1 MAMPIDQIF
10 AARLEATSKIDLP
23 VGVHSSPVVHGWF
36 VHLSNKVSPQKRLSQ
51 PHPIPNKNRLLIG
64 VLTHGWSPHGSEA
77 PSNGSCH
84 GVNKQ
89 ITLVS
94 NIPSQIGHS
103 SQFDVPE
110 H

>member
-1 MAMPIDQIF
+1 MAMPVDHLLPDLRRQAKLIYY
-10 AARLEATSKIDLP
+10 LEFIRA
-23 VGVHSSPVVHGWF
+23 PVVRGWF
-36 VHLSNKVSPQKRLSQ
+36 VHLSSKVSPQKRLRQ

-64 VLTHGWSPHGSEA
+64 VLTHGWSPHCMEA
-77 PSNGSCH
+77 LSNGSCH

-94 NIPSQIGHS
+94 NIPSQVGHS
-103 SQFDVPE
+103 SRFDVPE